1 LVGFL
6 FHAGPSFLLAARYMP
21 IARLWTETIVYSG
34 VHSPASRQPVA
45 RFWTETLV
53 YSGVHSPA
61 TWPSIARFWTET
73 LVYSGVYRPATRQLK
88 VTYISNGSHSP

>member
-21 IARLWTETIVYSG
+21 IAR
-34 VHSPASRQPVA
+34 
-45 RFWTETLV
+45 FWTETLV

-61 TWPSIARFWTET
+61 TWQSIARFWTET

-88 VTYISNGSHSP
+88 VTYIPNGSDSP